1 MRAVSISVLRLLG
14 RFFYLAVFERS
25 HPEHLADGTEQQVPV
40 VIYKFPKDLPGKDQ
54 AVQSVARFCF
64 PVQEPLRTKM
74 DKYVRPERLL

>member
-1 MRAVSISVLRLLG
+1 M
-14 RFFYLAVFERS
+14 
-25 HPEHLADGTEQQVPV
+25 PV

-74 DKYVRPERLL
+74 DKYVRPEQLSLLLT